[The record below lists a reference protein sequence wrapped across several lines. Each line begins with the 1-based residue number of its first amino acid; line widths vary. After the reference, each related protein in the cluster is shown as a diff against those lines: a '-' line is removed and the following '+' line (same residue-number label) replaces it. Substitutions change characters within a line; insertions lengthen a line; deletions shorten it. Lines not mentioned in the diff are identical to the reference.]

1 MKTRLHSMSYEEN
14 NSPQYN
20 NVFLLQHS
28 AFKKNINMGRVRDNL
43 I

>member
-14 NSPQYN
+14 TSPQDN

-28 AFKKNINMGRVRDNL
+28 TFKKKYKYGERFKV
-43 I
+43 